1 MAIVRGL
8 IVMFEGGPDCCCA
21 VECAMEEGGDVLEAR
36 AIQGCDHPPVTTWFG
51 AGLCEDHRRRL
62 QVKGGWSNN

>member
-8 IVMFEGGPDCCCA
+8 AVLFDRGSTRCCA
-21 VECAMEEGGDVLEAR
+21 VEIAIEQGGNVLEAR
-36 AIQGCDHPPVTTWFG
+36 DVQGCDHLPVTTWLG
-51 AGLCEDHRRRL
+51 AGLCEDHRRHL